1 MPDNFV
7 PIEIIYDLYVRA
19 CHNAENLPSFCLGT
33 AKSQLRPNFCRKVS
47 DTSKYLINCF
57 LSLRNN
63 ELKKF
68 CFKGPCVMYNNTK
81 SN

>member
-33 AKSQLRPNFCRKVS
+33 AKSQLRLKVS
-47 DTSKYLINCF
+47 A
-57 LSLRNN
+57 
-63 ELKKF
+63 
-68 CFKGPCVMYNNTK
+68 V
-81 SN
+81 